1 MINTLHWRYAVKK
14 FDSTK
19 VIPPELWQQL
29 EEALVLTPSS
39 YGLQPWK
46 FLIIKD
52 PAVRKQL
59 MSASWGQSQVVD
71 ASHFVVFVGL
81 KKVEEAYVDKYIQ
94 RVAEVRK
101 MAAEALDGFKK
112 IIMGDLV
119 NGPRSSWVSE
129 WAARQTYIALGNFMN
144 TAAALQIDTCA
155 MEGLDPQ
162 KYDEILNLKD
172 GPYRTLCACAAGYRS
187 AEDKYAGT
195 PKVRFEAKDVIQY
208 V

>member
-1 MINTLHWRYAVKK
+1 MIETLHWRYAVKK

-19 VIPPELWQQL
+19 IIAPELWQQL

-52 PAVRKQL
+52 PEVRKQL
-59 MSASWGQSQVVD
+59 MPVSWGQAQVVD
-71 ASHFVVFVGL
+71 ASHFVIFVGL
-81 KKVEEAYVDKYIQ
+81 KKVDEAYVDKYIQ
-94 RVAEVRK
+94 RVADVRGIT
-101 MAAEALDGFKK
+101 AEALSGFKK
-112 IIMGDLV
+112 AIVGDLV
-119 NGPRSSWVSE
+119 QGPRSAWVAE

-144 TAAALQIDTCA
+144 TAAVLKIDTCA

-172 GPYRTLCACAAGYRS
+172 SPYRTLCACAAGYRS
-187 AEDKYAGT
+187 ADDKYAVT
-195 PKVRFEAKDVIQY
+195 PKVRFEFKDVIQY

>member
-1 MINTLHWRYAVKK
+1 MINSLHWRYAVKK

-19 VIPPELWQQL
+19 IIAPELWQQL

-46 FLIIKD
+46 FLVIKN
-52 PAVRKQL
+52 PEVRKQL
-59 MSASWGQSQVVD
+59 MPVSWGQVQVVE

-94 RVAEVRK
+94 RIADVRK
-101 MAAEALDGFKK
+101 ITPEALSGFKK
-112 IIMGDLV
+112 AIVSDLIQ
-119 NGPRSSWVSE
+119 GPRSGVVAE

-144 TAAALQIDTCA
+144 AAAALQIDTCA

-172 GPYRTLCACAAGYRS
+172 SPYRTLCACAVGYRS
-187 AEDKYAGT
+187 ADDKYAAN

>member
-1 MINTLHWRYAVKK
+1 MIDTLHWRYAVKK

-19 VIPPELWQQL
+19 IIASTLWQQL

-52 PAVRKQL
+52 PEVRKQL

-187 AEDKYAGT
+187 ADDKYAGT